1 MQYEIPKIFKSK
13 EYILDLIKSLDEA
26 RDFIKSDTFVNFKPG
41 IHTFK
46 FDYAYLIARN
56 MKKPILEMWRVY
68 WNQTFI
74 AAELN
79 TSQNPSLFTSYLRNK
94 IF

>member
-1 MQYEIPKIFKSK
+1 MMQYEIPKIFKSK

-41 IHTFK
+41 IHTSK

-79 TSQNPSLFTSYLRNK
+79 TS
-94 IF
+94 

>member
-1 MQYEIPKIFKSK
+1 MMQYEIPKIFKSK

-26 RDFIKSDTFVNFKPG
+26 RDFIKSDTFVNFKLG

-79 TSQNPSLFTSYLRNK
+79 TS
-94 IF
+94 